1 MDEAV
6 PWWVEVANDAPRL
19 GFSRCASCGAETDSV
34 DVFCPNDDASLLG
47 QLASERTLLK
57 ATYVLRAIAVAAALA
72 VGYLRWEW
80 PAYVAGVIYAAAFAL
95 LFVRNHRAAL
105 IYLAVVMA
113 SVAAGHGIWEVTGG
127 IGFGRV
133 VIGTLLIALI
143 AELFFVAG
151 VTLRMASQVSQWGR
165 EFDIG
170 SQTVLTTA
178 IGFTITFAAL
188 VALAAASITAD
199 ATLRWLSWGA
209 LHVAPL
215 TASASAIAIL
225 VSSVAYTIR
234 APMFAVP
241 DAVSY
246 REILTI
252 IRFDRIPKPSSVA
265 RLTSLELFAIT
276 IQRAAIAFANGVTAA
291 VESAY
296 NRQVR
301 GFVNGLAKATVAVAN
316 TCYRALV
323 KLSRHTA
330 RTVRR
335 SGAVA
340 ARCASWSWALGS
352 RFVTAFALPAA
363 LAWLICAELWWIAAE
378 FQAYVAGEAPWF
390 SPIVSLLRAILVAAA
405 GAALSMIVLRIPPA
419 TFGRKFVT
427 TASAIGGNAF
437 LFFVVIAWT
446 LGIVGWAT
454 DGPYRVGWVTLTST
468 GVIACVLIALR
479 TRKRAVV
486 SL

>member
-1 MDEAV
+1 MGEAV
-6 PWWVEVANDAPRL
+6 PWWVEIADDAPRL
-19 GFSRCASCGAETDSV
+19 GLSKCASCGAETDSV

-72 VGYLRWEW
+72 VGYLRWAW
-80 PAYVAGVIYAAAFAL
+80 PAYVAGVVFAAAFAL

-105 IYLAVVMA
+105 AYLAVVVA
-113 SVAAGHGIWEVTGG
+113 SVAAGHGIWEAMGG
-127 IGFGRV
+127 LGLGSV
-133 VIGTLLIALI
+133 VIGALLFALI
-143 AELFFVAG
+143 AELLFVAG

-165 EFDIG
+165 EFDVS

-178 IGFTITFAAL
+178 IGFTMTIAAL
-188 VALAAASITAD
+188 VVLALAYITED
-199 ATLRWLSWGA
+199 VIVDWLSWGA

-215 TASASAIAIL
+215 TASASVIAIL

-234 APMFAVP
+234 ASMFVVP

-246 REILTI
+246 REVLASV
-252 IRFDRIPKPSSVA
+252 RFDRIPMPPSGA
-265 RLTSLELFAIT
+265 RLTALELFANT
-276 IQRAAIAFANGVTAA
+276 MQRAAIAFANGVTTA

-301 GFVNGLAKATVAVAN
+301 GVINGLARAMVALAN
-316 TCYRALV
+316 TCYRAVV
-323 KLSRHTA
+323 KLARHTA
-330 RTVRR
+330 RTLRR
-335 SGAVA
+335 SGVVA

-352 RFVTAFALPAA
+352 RFTTAFALPIA
-363 LAWLICAELWWIAAE
+363 LAWLVCAELWWLAAE
-378 FQAYVAGEAPWF
+378 FQGYVAGEAPWF

-405 GAALSMIVLRIPPA
+405 GAAMTMTLLRIPPV
-419 TFGRKFVT
+419 TFGRKFAT